1 MDTVSSFHIP
11 YSLKNIPF
19 LSKIQYQK
27 MLTIRI
33 EQFLTRMRWK
43 LFWSK
48 QEERSKKEFQTYGF
62 KSMASPP
69 MMLELIPFEEEL
81 IGLIQKIEMKN
92 ITNPLQKKMKKDIQK
107 IKRSK
112 EIIVEADKTSNLYSI
127 KPEDYSRHLLNN
139 ITTEYS
145 KSTPTATNRINM
157 EAARNSIARN
167 LELDERI
174 EAMANKP
181 AYLKLKDH
189 KDDFPARLK
198 FRLINP
204 CNSNIGIISKNI
216 LDRINNAVKASTGLQ
231 QWRNTEDVL

>member
-1 MDTVSSFHIP
+1 M
-11 YSLKNIPF
+11 
-19 LSKIQYQK
+19 
-27 MLTIRI
+27 
-33 EQFLTRMRWK
+33 
-43 LFWSK
+43 
-48 QEERSKKEFQTYGF
+48 
-62 KSMASPP
+62 
-69 MMLELIPFEEEL
+69 
-81 IGLIQKIEMKN
+81 
-92 ITNPLQKKMKKDIQK
+92 
-107 IKRSK
+107 
-112 EIIVEADKTSNLYSI
+112 EADKTSNLYSI

-139 ITTEYS
+139 FTTEYS

-157 EAARNSIARN
+157 EAASIARN

-231 QWRNTEDVL
+231 Q